1 MLVFMS
7 DEYVND
13 PECSRLF
20 LYAKDTL
27 NKAVCIIALGKG
39 QEAKNWQKTP
49 LGMSI
54 GPQEVCIS
62 VIVLASQTFQDTS
75 RLK

>member
-7 DEYVND
+7 NEYVND
-13 PECSRLF
+13 SECSRLF

-27 NKAVCIIALGKG
+27 NKPVCIIALGRG
-39 QEAKNWQKTP
+39 QEAKDWQKTP

-54 GPQEVCIS
+54 GPQEVS
-62 VIVLASQTFQDTS
+62 
-75 RLK
+75 

>member
-7 DEYVND
+7 NEYVND

-27 NKAVCIIALGKG
+27 NKPVCIIALGKG

-54 GPQEVCIS
+54 GPQEVCIC
-62 VIVLASQTFQDTS
+62 VVVMAPKT
-75 RLK
+75 LKIQVD